1 MLPAARGRTRASE
14 HAPRTSR
21 NGVSAA
27 EEGLMAAR
35 TAAVGG
41 TTDWIERQFH
51 VRAAGSTIGTE
62 VRGGITTFLV
72 MSYILVVNAVILSG
86 AGIPFPAVVAA
97 TALMAAL
104 FTGGMALYAN
114 YPYAGAAG
122 LGINAVVAF
131 GLVKG
136 AGLSWQGAMG
146 VVALEGLAICVA
158 MALGVRRALLD
169 AVPVPLKL
177 GIGAGIGAFIF
188 TIGAFNGGLAVGT
201 GNPSDPVALGN
212 LNSGTAIVTIGG
224 LLLTAFLY
232 ARNVKGA
239 LILGIIGATIIGIG
253 VNAATGGATYKAFPG
268 VAVMPT
274 TWLDTPD
281 FSTIGGVFTTVNGS
295 FALFEVFK
303 LGFFVAIL
311 TIFSL
316 MLSDFFDTA
325 GTVVSVASEGGW
337 LRPDGTI
344 PRADRV
350 FWVDSLGA
358 LFGGIFGTSSNTTYI
373 ESGAGVAE
381 GAKTGL
387 ASLVTAVL
395 FLIAIFL
402 APIAGIVPPQATA
415 AALMLVGW
423 FMFKPLLDLNKTGTV
438 DFATGFAILL
448 TVFVMPLTYSI
459 TNGIGDGFLAYTFLK
474 LVSSKGKDVSL
485 WMWIAS
491 AAFLIYFADPFI
503 RKFLS

>member
-1 MLPAARGRTRASE
+1 
-14 HAPRTSR
+14 
-21 NGVSAA
+21 
-27 EEGLMAAR
+27 MAAQT
-35 TAAVGG
+35 TAIRA
-41 TTDWIERQFH
+41 ERNMLDRYFK
-51 VRAAGSTIGTE
+51 VTEAGSTIGTE
-62 VRGGITTFLV
+62 LRGGLTNFLV
-72 MSYILVVNAVILSG
+72 MSYILVVNAVILSS
-86 AGIPFPAVVAA
+86 AGMSFPAVAAA

-104 FTGGMALYAN
+104 FTAGMALWAN

-136 AGLSWQGAMG
+136 AGLSWQAAMG
-146 VVALEGLAICVA
+146 VVALEGGAICIA
-158 MALGVRRALLD
+158 MALGLRRALLD
-169 AVPVPLKL
+169 AVPYQLKL

-188 TIGAFNGGLAVGT
+188 AIGAFNGGLAIGT

-212 LNSGTAIVTIGG
+212 LNSGTAVVTIAG
-224 LLLTAFLY
+224 LIITVALY
-232 ARNVKGA
+232 ARGVKGT
-239 LILGIIGATIIGIG
+239 LLLGIIGATIVGVL
-253 VNAATGGATYKAFPG
+253 VNAASGGATYKDLPG
-268 VAVMPT
+268 VAVMPSP
-274 TWLDTPD
+274 LFDTPN
-281 FSTIGGVFTTVNGS
+281 FSTIGQLDVPGVFS
-295 FALFEVFK
+295 K
-303 LGFFVAIL
+303 LGFVVALL
-311 TIFSL
+311 TVFSL

-387 ASLVTAVL
+387 ASLVTAAL
-395 FLIAIFL
+395 FLVSVLL

-415 AALMLVGW
+415 PALMLVGW
-423 FMFKPLLDLNKTGTV
+423 FMFKPILDLNKIGNI
-438 DFATGFAILL
+438 DFATGFAVLL

-459 TNGIGDGFLAYTFLK
+459 TNGIGVGFIAYTLLK
-474 LVSSKGKDVSL
+474 LASGRSAEVSR

-491 AAFLIYFADPFI
+491 IAFAIYFADPWLRQFI
-503 RKFLS
+503 K

>member
-1 MLPAARGRTRASE
+1 
-14 HAPRTSR
+14 
-21 NGVSAA
+21 
-27 EEGLMAAR
+27 MAAGS
-35 TAAVGG
+35 TAVPAQPAQRSMLDRYFKV
-41 TTDWIERQFH
+41 TE
-51 VRAAGSTIGTE
+51 AGSTIGTE
-62 VRGGITTFLV
+62 VRGGLTNFLV
-72 MSYILVVNAVILSG
+72 MSYILVVNAIILSA
-86 AGIPFPAVVAA
+86 AGMPFPAVAAA

-104 FTGGMALYAN
+104 FTLGMALWAN

-136 AGLSWQGAMG
+136 AGLTWQMAMG
-146 VVALEGLAICVA
+146 VVALEGAAICVA
-158 MALGVRRALLD
+158 MALGLRRALLD
-169 AVPVPLKL
+169 AVPYQLKL

-188 TIGAFNGGLAVGT
+188 AIGVFNGGLAIGT

-212 LNSGTAIVTIGG
+212 LNSGTAIVTLAG
-224 LLLTAFLY
+224 LVITAALY
-232 ARNVKGA
+232 ARGVKGT
-239 LILGIIGATIIGIG
+239 LLFGIIGATIVAVL
-253 VNAATGGATYKAFPG
+253 VNAATGGATYKDVPG

-274 TWLDTPD
+274 RFDPPS
-281 FSTIGGVFTTVNGS
+281 FSTIGQLDILGVFS
-295 FALFEVFK
+295 K
-303 LGFFVAIL
+303 LGVVVAIL

-325 GTVVSVASEGGW
+325 GTVTSVAAQGGW
-337 LRPDGTI
+337 LRPDGRI
-344 PRADRV
+344 DRSDRV

-358 LFGGIFGTSSNTTYI
+358 FFGGVFGTSSNTTYI

-381 GAKTGL
+381 GARTGL
-387 ASLVTAVL
+387 ASLVTAIL
-395 FLIAIFL
+395 FLFAIFL
-402 APIAGIVPPQATA
+402 APIAGIVPQQATA

-459 TNGIGDGFLAYTFLK
+459 TNGIGAGFLAYTFLK
-474 LVSSKGKDVSL
+474 LVSGKSRDVSL

-491 AAFLIYFADPFI
+491 VAFLIYFADPFI
-503 RKFLS
+503 RKFIQ

>member
-1 MLPAARGRTRASE
+1 
-14 HAPRTSR
+14 
-21 NGVSAA
+21 
-27 EEGLMAAR
+27 MAAR
-35 TAAVGG
+35 TAAASGG
-41 TTDWIERQFH
+41 QDWIERQFK
-51 VRAAGSTIGTE
+51 VRASGSTIATE
-62 VRGGITTFLV
+62 IRGGVTNYLV
-72 MSYILVVNAVILSG
+72 MSYILVVNAVILSN

-104 FTGGMALYAN
+104 FTAGMALYAN

-136 AGLSWQGAMG
+136 AGLTWQGAMG
-146 VVALEGLAICVA
+146 VVALEGLAICIA
-158 MALGVRRALLD
+158 MALGVRRTLLD
-169 AVPVPLKL
+169 AVPIPIKL

-188 TIGAFNGGLAVGT
+188 AIGFFNGGFAVGT
-201 GNPSDPVALGN
+201 GNPADPVALGN

-224 LLLTAFLY
+224 LLLTSFLY
-232 ARNVKGA
+232 SRNIKGA
-239 LILGIIGATIIGIG
+239 LILGIIGATVIGVL
-253 VNAATGGATYKAFPG
+253 VNAASGGATYGALPG
-268 VAVMPT
+268 VAVMPAT
-274 TWLDTPD
+274 LVASPD
-281 FSTIGGVFTTVNGS
+281 FSTIGAVFTSGPS
-295 FALFEVFK
+295 GIALLEVFK

-337 LRPDGTI
+337 LKKDGTI
-344 PRADRV
+344 ERADRV

-387 ASLVTAVL
+387 ASLVTAAL
-395 FLIAIFL
+395 FLVSVFL

-415 AALMLVGW
+415 GVLMLVGW
-423 FMFKPLLDLNKTGTV
+423 FMFKPILDLNKIGNI
-438 DFATGFAILL
+438 DFATGFAVLL
-448 TVFVMPLTYSI
+448 TIFVMPLTYSI
-459 TNGIGDGFLAYTFLK
+459 TNGVGAGFIAYSLLK
-474 LVSSKGKDVSL
+474 VASGKSKEVSL
-485 WMWIAS
+485 PLWAATIAF
-491 AAFLIYFADPFI
+491 AIYFADPWLRQFI
-503 RKFLS
+503 PK

>member
-1 MLPAARGRTRASE
+1 
-14 HAPRTSR
+14 
-21 NGVSAA
+21 
-27 EEGLMAAR
+27 MAAR
-35 TAAVGG
+35 AAAASGG
-41 TTDWIERQFH
+41 QDWIERQFK
-51 VRAAGSTIGTE
+51 VRASGSTIGTE
-62 VRGGITTFLV
+62 IRGGVTNYLV
-72 MSYILVVNAVILSG
+72 MSYILVVNAVILSN

-146 VVALEGLAICVA
+146 VVALEGLAICIA
-158 MALGVRRALLD
+158 MALGVRRTLLD
-169 AVPVPLKL
+169 AVPVPIKL

-188 TIGAFNGGLAVGT
+188 AIGFFNGGLAVGT

-224 LLLTAFLY
+224 LLLTSFLY
-232 ARNVKGA
+232 SRNIKGA
-239 LILGIIGATIIGIG
+239 LILGIIGATVIGVL
-253 VNAATGGATYKAFPG
+253 VNAATAGSTYGALPG
-268 VAVMPT
+268 VAVMPAS
-274 TWLDTPD
+274 LFATPD
-281 FSTIGGVFTTVNGS
+281 FSTIGAVFTSGAS
-295 FALFEVFK
+295 GIGLLEVFR

-311 TIFSL
+311 TVFSL

-337 LRPDGTI
+337 LKKDGTI
-344 PRADRV
+344 ERADRV

-387 ASLVTAVL
+387 ASLVTAAL
-395 FLIAIFL
+395 FLVSIFL

-415 AALMLVGW
+415 PALMLVGW
-423 FMFKPLLDLNKTGTV
+423 FMFKPILDLNKVGNI
-438 DFATGFAILL
+438 DFATGFAVLL
-448 TVFVMPLTYSI
+448 TMFVMPLTYSI
-459 TNGIGDGFLAYTFLK
+459 TNGVGAGFIAYSLLK
-474 LVSSKGKDVSL
+474 VASGKSKDVSVPL
-485 WMWIAS
+485 WAATIAF
-491 AAFLIYFADPFI
+491 AIYFADPWL
-503 RKFLS
+503 RQFLPK

>member
-1 MLPAARGRTRASE
+1 
-14 HAPRTSR
+14 
-21 NGVSAA
+21 
-27 EEGLMAAR
+27 MAAR
-35 TAAVGG
+35 AAAVGG
-41 TTDWIERQFH
+41 STDWIERQFK

-62 VRGGITTFLV
+62 IRGGVTNFLV
-72 MSYILVVNAVILSG
+72 MSYILVVNAVILSN

-104 FTGGMALYAN
+104 FTAGMALYAN

-136 AGLSWQGAMG
+136 AGLTWQGAMG
-146 VVALEGLAICVA
+146 VVALEGLAICIA
-158 MALGVRRALLD
+158 MALGVRRTLLD
-169 AVPVPLKL
+169 AVPVPIKL

-188 TIGAFNGGLAVGT
+188 AIGFFNGGLAVGT

-224 LLLTAFLY
+224 LLLTTFLY
-232 ARNVKGA
+232 SRNIKGA
-239 LILGIIGATIIGIG
+239 LILGIIGATVLGVL
-253 VNAATGGATYKAFPG
+253 VNAATGGATYGSLPG
-268 VAVMPT
+268 VAVMPKT
-274 TWLDTPD
+274 LVDTPD
-281 FSTIGGVFTTVNGS
+281 FSTIGAVFTSGPS
-295 FALFEVFK
+295 GIALLEVFK

-311 TIFSL
+311 TVFSL

-325 GTVVSVASEGGW
+325 GTVVSVASQGGW
-337 LRPDGTI
+337 LKKDGTI
-344 PRADRV
+344 DRADRV

-381 GAKTGL
+381 GARTGL

-395 FLIAIFL
+395 FLLAIFL
-402 APIAGIVPPQATA
+402 APIAGIVPQQATA
-415 AALMLVGW
+415 PALMLVGW
-423 FMFKPLLDLNKTGTV
+423 FMFKPILDLNKIGNI

-448 TVFVMPLTYSI
+448 TIFIMPLTYSI
-459 TNGIGDGFLAYTFLK
+459 TNGIGAGFISYSLLK
-474 LVSSKGKDVSL
+474 LASGKSGEVSR
-485 WMWIAS
+485 WMWIA
-491 AAFLIYFADPFI
+491 ALLFAVYFADPWLRQFI
-503 RKFLS
+503 K

>member
-1 MLPAARGRTRASE
+1 
-14 HAPRTSR
+14 
-21 NGVSAA
+21 
-27 EEGLMAAR
+27 MAAR
-35 TAAVGG
+35 TTAVPA
-41 TTDWIERQFH
+41 ERNMLDRYFK
-51 VRAAGSTIGTE
+51 VTEAGSTIGTE
-62 VRGGITTFLV
+62 VRGGLTNFLV
-72 MSYILVVNAVILSG
+72 MSYILVVNAVILSS
-86 AGIPFPAVVAA
+86 AGMSFPAVAAA

-104 FTGGMALYAN
+104 FTAGMALWAN

-136 AGLSWQGAMG
+136 AGLSWQAAMG
-146 VVALEGLAICVA
+146 VVALEGGAICIA

-169 AVPVPLKL
+169 AVPYQLKL

-188 TIGAFNGGLAVGT
+188 AIGAFNGGLAVGT

-212 LNSGTAIVTIGG
+212 LNSGTAIVTIAG
-224 LLLTAFLY
+224 LIITTFLY
-232 ARNVKGA
+232 ARGVKGT
-239 LILGIIGATIIGIG
+239 LLFGIIGATLVGVL
-253 VNAATGGATYKAFPG
+253 VNAATGGATYKDLPG
-268 VAVMPT
+268 VAVMPPNL
-274 TWLDTPD
+274 LDTPN
-281 FSTIGGVFTTVNGS
+281 FGTIGQLDVLGVFS
-295 FALFEVFK
+295 K
-303 LGFFVAIL
+303 LGVVAAIL
-311 TIFSL
+311 TVFSL

-325 GTVVSVASEGGW
+325 GTVTSVAAEGGW
-337 LRPDGTI
+337 LRPDGRI
-344 PRADRV
+344 DRADRV

-381 GAKTGL
+381 GARTGL
-387 ASLVTAVL
+387 ASLVTAIL
-395 FLIAIFL
+395 FLLAIFL

-423 FMFKPLLDLNKTGTV
+423 FMFRPLLDLNKTGTV

-459 TNGIGDGFLAYTFLK
+459 TNGIGAGFLAFTFLK
-474 LVSSKGKDVSL
+474 LVSGKSREVTL

-491 AAFLIYFADPFI
+491 VAFLIYFADPFI
-503 RKFLS
+503 RKFIA

>member
-1 MLPAARGRTRASE
+1 MLDRYFKVTE
-14 HAPRTSR
+14 
-21 NGVSAA
+21 
-27 EEGLMAAR
+27 
-35 TAAVGG
+35 
-41 TTDWIERQFH
+41 
-51 VRAAGSTIGTE
+51 AGSTIGTE
-62 VRGGITTFLV
+62 VRGGLTNFLV
-72 MSYILVVNAVILSG
+72 MSYILVVNAVILSS
-86 AGIPFPAVVAA
+86 AGMSFPAVAAA

-104 FTGGMALYAN
+104 FTAGMALWAN

-136 AGLSWQGAMG
+136 AGLSWQAAMG
-146 VVALEGLAICVA
+146 VVALEGGAICIA

-169 AVPVPLKL
+169 AVPYQLKL

-188 TIGAFNGGLAVGT
+188 AIGAFNGGLAVGT

-212 LNSGTAIVTIGG
+212 LNSGTAIVTIAG
-224 LLLTAFLY
+224 LIITTFLY
-232 ARNVKGA
+232 ARGVKGT
-239 LILGIIGATIIGIG
+239 LLFGIVGATLVGVL
-253 VNAATGGATYKAFPG
+253 VNAATGGATYKDLPG
-268 VAVMPT
+268 VAVMPPNL
-274 TWLDTPD
+274 LDTPN
-281 FSTIGGVFTTVNGS
+281 FGTIGQLDVLGVFS
-295 FALFEVFK
+295 K
-303 LGFFVAIL
+303 LGVVAAIL
-311 TIFSL
+311 TVFSL

-325 GTVVSVASEGGW
+325 GTVTSVAAEGGW
-337 LRPDGTI
+337 LRPDGRI
-344 PRADRV
+344 DRADRV

-381 GAKTGL
+381 GARTGL
-387 ASLVTAVL
+387 ASLVTAIL
-395 FLIAIFL
+395 FLLAIFL

-423 FMFKPLLDLNKTGTV
+423 FMFRPLLDLNKTGTV

-459 TNGIGDGFLAYTFLK
+459 TNGIGAGFLAFTFLK
-474 LVSSKGKDVSL
+474 LVSGKSREVTL

-491 AAFLIYFADPFI
+491 VAFLIYFADPFI
-503 RKFLS
+503 RKFLA

>member
-1 MLPAARGRTRASE
+1 MTARAAARS
-14 HAPRTSR
+14 
-21 NGVSAA
+21 
-27 EEGLMAAR
+27 
-35 TAAVGG
+35 GG
-41 TTDWIERQFH
+41 QDWIEKQFK
-51 VRAAGSTIGTE
+51 VRASGSTIATE
-62 VRGGITTFLV
+62 IRGGVTNYLV

-104 FTGGMALYAN
+104 FTAGMALYAN

-146 VVALEGLAICVA
+146 VVALEGLAICIA
-158 MALGVRRALLD
+158 MALGVRRTLLD
-169 AVPVPLKL
+169 AVPVPIKL

-188 TIGAFNGGLAVGT
+188 AIGFFNGGFAVGT
-201 GNPSDPVALGN
+201 GNPADPVALGN

-232 ARNVKGA
+232 SRNIKGA
-239 LILGIIGATIIGIG
+239 LILGIIGATVIGIL
-253 VNAATGGATYKAFPG
+253 VNAATAGTTYGALQG
-268 VAVMPT
+268 VAVMPER
-274 TWLDTPD
+274 LLATPD
-281 FSTIGGVFTTVNGS
+281 FSTIGAVFTSGPS
-295 FALFEVFK
+295 GIALFEVFK

-337 LRPDGTI
+337 LKKDGTI
-344 PRADRV
+344 ERADRV

-387 ASLVTAVL
+387 ASLVTAAL
-395 FLIAIFL
+395 FLVSIFL

-415 AALMLVGW
+415 GVLMLVGW
-423 FMFKPLLDLNKTGTV
+423 FMFKPILDLNKVGNI
-438 DFATGFAILL
+438 DFATGFAVLL
-448 TVFVMPLTYSI
+448 TIFVMPLTYSI
-459 TNGIGDGFLAYTFLK
+459 TNGVGAGFIAYSLLK
-474 LVSSKGKDVSL
+474 VASGKSKDVSL
-485 WMWIAS
+485 PMWAATIAF
-491 AAFLIYFADPFI
+491 AIYFADPWLRQFI
-503 RKFLS
+503 PK

>member
-1 MLPAARGRTRASE
+1 
-14 HAPRTSR
+14 
-21 NGVSAA
+21 
-27 EEGLMAAR
+27 MAAR
-35 TAAVGG
+35 AAAASGG
-41 TTDWIERQFH
+41 QDWIERQFR
-51 VRAAGSTIGTE
+51 VRASGSTIATE
-62 VRGGITTFLV
+62 IRGGVTNYLV
-72 MSYILVVNAVILSG
+72 MSYILVVNAVILSN

-104 FTGGMALYAN
+104 FTAGMALYAN

-136 AGLSWQGAMG
+136 AGLTWQGAMG
-146 VVALEGLAICVA
+146 VVALEGLAICIA
-158 MALGVRRALLD
+158 MALGVRRTLLD
-169 AVPVPLKL
+169 AVPVPIKL

-188 TIGAFNGGLAVGT
+188 AIGFFNGGLAVGT

-232 ARNVKGA
+232 SRNVKGA
-239 LILGIIGATIIGIG
+239 LILGIVGATVIGVL
-253 VNAATGGATYKAFPG
+253 VNAATGGATYGALPG

-274 TWLDTPD
+274 TLIASPD
-281 FSTIGGVFTTVNGS
+281 FSTIGAVFTSGPS
-295 FALFEVFK
+295 GIALLEVFK

-311 TIFSL
+311 TVFSL

-325 GTVVSVASEGGW
+325 GTVVSVASQGGW
-337 LRPDGTI
+337 LKKDGTI
-344 PRADRV
+344 ERADRV

-387 ASLVTAVL
+387 ASLVTAAL
-395 FLIAIFL
+395 FLVSVFL
-402 APIAGIVPPQATA
+402 APLAGIVPPQATA
-415 AALMLVGW
+415 GVLMLVGW
-423 FMFKPLLDLNKTGTV
+423 FMFKPILDLNKVGNI
-438 DFATGFAILL
+438 DFATGFAVLL
-448 TVFVMPLTYSI
+448 TLFVMPLTYSI
-459 TNGIGDGFLAYTFLK
+459 TNGVGAGFVAYSLLK
-474 LVSSKGKDVSL
+474 VASGKSKEVSMPL
-485 WMWIAS
+485 WAATIAF
-491 AAFLIYFADPFI
+491 AIYFADPWL
-503 RKFLS
+503 RQFLPK